1 MSANSAPPH
10 FCNRH
15 LGRTVGGVE
24 ETTSVGSEQGGHF
37 PPFCV
42 SRGDREA
49 GSDVFQ
55 CLVERSDDDDERC
68 DDDE

>member
-1 MSANSAPPH
+1 MTKPPFLLEKEGLERSYAPPH
-10 FCNRH
+10 FCDRH

-42 SRGDREA
+42 
-49 GSDVFQ
+49 
-55 CLVERSDDDDERC
+55 
-68 DDDE
+68 